1 MPTIGKRGL
10 SSLRGVSVSKL
21 EVIFCAPLP
30 LKGVLKRAAEDNFV
44 NLLILFIGIGEGLPR
59 LRPSLAGFVFFFI
72 MIYISAIP

>member
-10 SSLRGVSVSKL
+10 SCLKGVSVSKL

-44 NLLILFIGIGEGLPR
+44 NLLIRFIGVGEGLFR
-59 LRPSLAGFVFFFI
+59 LLPLTAGFVFFFMGI
-72 MIYISAIP
+72 DISEFP

>member
-10 SSLRGVSVSKL
+10 SCLRGVSVSKL

-44 NLLILFIGIGEGLPR
+44 NLLTLFIGVGKGLPR
-59 LRPSLAGFVFFFI
+59 LRPPLAGFVFFFI
-72 MIYISAIP
+72 RIDISAIP